1 MLDIKFIRQ
10 NPDKV
15 KEACKKKQVEVDIDQ
30 LLETDKKRREIIQ
43 ALEDMRAQKNKV
55 SKEIPNLKD
64 EKEKNKLILEMRELD
79 NNSDR
84 LDENLKSLEEEF
96 NRLILSIPNLPLDNV
111 PVGKDEKDNVVLSS
125 VGKKTEF
132 KFEPKSY
139 LEIAEKL
146 DLIDIKRAAKV
157 SGSRFGYLKNQ
168 GALLEFALINLAFD
182 LLTKEGF
189 KIVVPPTMIK
199 PEMMKGMGYVERGG
213 EEIYFLEKDDLYLVG
228 TSEQSIG
235 PMHMDEILEEKELPL
250 RYAAFSTCFRRE
262 AGAYG
267 KDTKGILR
275 VHQFDKIEMFSFCH
289 PDESLREHEFFLKI
303 EEKLMQA
310 LKIPYQVL
318 QICTGDLGDPAA
330 AKYDIEAW
338 IPLENRYRETHSTSN
353 CTDFQAR
360 RLNIRFR
367 DSKNKKLEF
376 VYTLNGT
383 AFAIGR
389 TLIAIIENYQQK
401 DGSVLVPQAL
411 QKYLNFKVIK

>member
-15 KEACKKKQVEVDIDQ
+15 KEACKKKQVEVDIEQ

-96 NRLILSIPNLPLDNV
+96 NKLILSIPNLPLDNV

-213 EEIYFLEKDDLYLVG
+213 EEIYFLEKDNLYLVG